1 MTTGPLSQEMIDEFV
16 GVAHGDFPRVQALLA
31 LRPELA
37 HANATWVETG
47 VQAGAQMGRRD
58 IVEALLAAGAPL
70 DICTAAMLGR
80 EDTVAAM
87 LAADPA
93 QAQATGA
100 HGIPVLYY
108 PAIAGYPAI
117 AERLLAAGADVNA
130 GVGGATPLHGAAQH
144 GQTAMARWLLAHGAD
159 PAARDSS
166 GQTPRALA
174 EAAGH
179 TETAALLAGVQ

>member
-1 MTTGPLSQEMIDEFV
+1 VTTQALSQEVIDEFV
-16 GVAHGDFPRVQALLA
+16 GVAHGDFPRTQALLA
-31 LRPELA
+31 LHPELA

-70 DICTAAMLGR
+70 DICTAAMLGQ

-87 LAADPA
+87 LAADPS

-100 HGIPVLYY
+100 HGIPVLYF
-108 PAIAGYPAI
+108 PAIAGHRAI
-117 AERLLAAGADVNA
+117 AERLLAAGAAVNA
-130 GVGGATPLHGAAQH
+130 GVGGDTPLHGAAAH
-144 GQTAMARWLLAHGAD
+144 GQTAMARWLLDHGAD
-159 PAARDSS
+159 PAAVNSS
-166 GQTPRALA
+166 GQTPHAVA

-179 TETAALLAGVQ
+179 ADTAALLAAE